1 MNSETVRWLKL
12 SIGLATTAGFVW
24 LLAREVDLDALGGA
38 FAGLSVSTVLL
49 ALAFLAAGWAA
60 RIVRWWWML
69 RALEPTL
76 PLGACAGPF
85 LAGMAVNNVAPFRA
99 GDALRVLGFRRQLR
113 APAMAVAGTLVV
125 ERVLDVAVLTGVL
138 FVGLIGLPDGAFPRG
153 FVVAVTWLAGCGA
166 AVILVLPL
174 FMPWLGR
181 ARERLFAKG
190 SSACSS
196 AEGSS
201 PGRRFFTAR
210 RWAQAVSRHGV
221 HLAEA
226 LSLMR
231 APRRMLALIGLSIVA
246 WACEGA
252 AFATVAAGIR
262 AGAEPMGPWFSL
274 AAGTLATTIPS
285 APGHVGTF
293 DWFAALGLEAYGA
306 SAEVAIAFALTV
318 HAVLWVSSTV
328 AGLFCLLTRGI
339 RPWRARG
346 LLPVPARRESSAPP
360 TTDKP
365 PAMPQASAG
374 AIRAGTAGEA
384 RCKR

>member
-1 MNSETVRWLKL
+1 MSSGTVRWLKL
-12 SIGLATTAGFVW
+12 SIGFATTAGFVW
-24 LLAREVDLDALGGA
+24 LLAREVDLDALGRA

-125 ERVLDVAVLTGVL
+125 ERVLDVAVLTGIL
-138 FVGLIGLPDGAFPRG
+138 LLGLLGLPDGAFPRG
-153 FVVAVTWLAGCGA
+153 FVVAAASLAGAGLA
-166 AVILVLPL
+166 ALLVLPL
-174 FMPWLGR
+174 LAPALGR
-181 ARERLFAKG
+181 IRERL
-190 SSACSS
+190 
-196 AEGSS
+196 
-201 PGRRFFTAR
+201 PGRRRIKGR
-210 RWAQAVSRHGV
+210 RWAQAVSRHGAWLVETLRLV
-221 HLAEA
+221 H
-226 LSLMR
+226 SR
-231 APRRMLALIGLSIVA
+231 PRMLVLIGLSAAA

-252 AFATVAAGIR
+252 VFATVAAAVR

-274 AAGTLATTIPS
+274 AAGTLATAIPS

-293 DWFAALGLEAYGA
+293 DWFAAQGLEAYGA

-328 AGLFCLLTRGI
+328 AGLFFLLTRGL
-339 RPWRARG
+339 RPWRVRG
-346 LLPVPARRESSAPP
+346 GVPPVPGSGRASAPP
-360 TTDKP
+360 AFEKP
-365 PAMPQASAG
+365 PAAPRASSATT
-374 AIRAGTAGEA
+374 IRAGAAGEA

>member
-1 MNSETVRWLKL
+1 MRWLKL
-12 SIGLATTAGFVW
+12 SIGFATTAGFVW
-24 LLAREVDLDALGGA
+24 LLAHEVDLDALGRA
-38 FAGLSVSTVLL
+38 LAGLSVSTALL
-49 ALAFLAAGWAA
+49 ALAFLAAGYAA

-85 LAGMAVNNVAPFRA
+85 LAGVAVNNVAPFRA

-125 ERVLDVAVLTGVL
+125 ERVLDVAVLTWIL
-138 FVGLIGLPDGAFPRG
+138 FLGLLGLPDGTFPRG

-166 AVILVLPL
+166 AAVLVLPL

-181 ARERLFAKG
+181 VRERLFAKG
-190 SSACSS
+190 SSARSS
-196 AEGSS
+196 AEDSS

-210 RWAQAVSRHGV
+210 RWAQAVSRYGV

-231 APRRMLALIGLSIVA
+231 APRRMLALIGLSAAA
-246 WACEGA
+246 WICEGA
-252 AFATVAAGIR
+252 VFATVAAGVR
-262 AGAEPMGPWFSL
+262 AGTEPMGPWFSL
-274 AAGTLATTIPS
+274 AAGTLATAIPS

-293 DWFAALGLEAYGA
+293 DWFAAQGLEAYGA

-318 HAVLWVSSTV
+318 HAVLWVSSTA
-328 AGLFCLLTRGI
+328 AGLFFLLTRGL
-339 RPWRARG
+339 RPWRVRG
-346 LLPVPARRESSAPP
+346 GVPHVPGSGGLRPHRPSRSRPRHPEFP
-360 TTDKP
+360 
-365 PAMPQASAG
+365 
-374 AIRAGTAGEA
+374 R
-384 RCKR
+384 

>member
-1 MNSETVRWLKL
+1 MRWLKL
-12 SIGLATTAGFVW
+12 SVGLATTAGFVW
-24 LLAREVDLDALGGA
+24 LLAREVDLDALGRA

-49 ALAFLAAGWAA
+49 ALAFLAVGWAV

-125 ERVLDVAVLTGVL
+125 ERVLDVAVLTGIL
-138 FVGLIGLPDGAFPRG
+138 FLGLLGLPDGAFPRG
-153 FVVAVTWLAGCGA
+153 FAVAAASLAGAGLA
-166 AVILVLPL
+166 ALLVLPL
-174 FMPWLGR
+174 LAPALGR
-181 ARERLFAKG
+181 IRERL
-190 SSACSS
+190 
-196 AEGSS
+196 
-201 PGRRFFTAR
+201 PGRRRIKGR
-210 RWAQAVSRHGV
+210 RWARAVSRHGAWLV
-221 HLAEA
+221 EA
-226 LSLMR
+226 LRLVHSR
-231 APRRMLALIGLSIVA
+231 PRMLVLIGLSAAA

-252 AFATVAAGIR
+252 VFATVAAGIG

-274 AAGTLATTIPS
+274 AAGTLATAIPS

-293 DWFAALGLEAYGA
+293 DWFAAQGLEAYGA

-318 HAVLWVSSTV
+318 HAVLWVSSTA
-328 AGLFCLLTRGI
+328 AGLFFLLTRGI
-339 RPWRARG
+339 RPRRVRG
-346 LLPVPARRESSAPP
+346 GVPPVPGSGEASAPP
-360 TTDKP
+360 AFEKP
-365 PAMPQASAG
+365 PAVPRASSATV
-374 AIRAGTAGEA
+374 IRAGAAGEA

>member
-1 MNSETVRWLKL
+1 MSSGTVRWLKL

-24 LLAREVDLDALGGA
+24 LLAREVDLDALGRA

-49 ALAFLAAGWAA
+49 ALAFLATGWAV

-125 ERVLDVAVLTGVL
+125 ERILDVAVLTGIL
-138 FVGLIGLPDGAFPRG
+138 FLGLLGLPDGAFPRG
-153 FVVAVTWLAGCGA
+153 FVVAVASLAGAGLA
-166 AVILVLPL
+166 ALLVLPL
-174 FMPWLGR
+174 LVPVLGR
-181 ARERLFAKG
+181 IRERL
-190 SSACSS
+190 
-196 AEGSS
+196 
-201 PGRRFFTAR
+201 PGRRRIKGR
-210 RWAQAVSRHGV
+210 RWAQAVSRHGA
-221 HLAEA
+221 HLAEGLRLA
-226 LSLMR
+226 HSR
-231 APRRMLALIGLSIVA
+231 PRMLVLIGLSAAA

-252 AFATVAAGIR
+252 VFATVAAGVR

-274 AAGTLATTIPS
+274 ATGTLATAIPS

-293 DWFAALGLEAYGA
+293 DWFAAQGIEAYGA

-318 HAVLWVSSTV
+318 HAVLWVSSTA
-328 AGLFCLLTRGI
+328 AGLFYLLTCGIPLRRVRGGV
-339 RPWRARG
+339 P
-346 LLPVPARRESSAPP
+346 PVPGSGGASAPP
-360 TTDKP
+360 AFEKP
-365 PAMPQASAG
+365 PAVPRASSATV
-374 AIRAGTAGEA
+374 IRAGAAGEA

>member
-1 MNSETVRWLKL
+1 MRWLKL

-24 LLAREVDLDALGGA
+24 LLAREVDLDALGRA

-49 ALAFLAAGWAA
+49 ALAFLAAGWAV

-85 LAGMAVNNVAPFRA
+85 LAGMAVNNVAPLRA

-138 FVGLIGLPDGAFPRG
+138 LVGLLGLPDGAFPRG
-153 FVVAVTWLAGCGA
+153 FVVAAASLAGASA
-166 AVILVLPL
+166 AALLVLPL
-174 FMPWLGR
+174 LAPVLGR
-181 ARERLFAKG
+181 FRERL
-190 SSACSS
+190 
-196 AEGSS
+196 
-201 PGRRFFTAR
+201 PGHRRIKDR
-210 RWAQAVSRHGV
+210 RWAQAASRHGA

-226 LSLMR
+226 LSLVR
-231 APRRMLALIGLSIVA
+231 APRRMLALISLSAAA

-252 AFATVAAGIR
+252 VFATVAAAVL

-274 AAGTLATTIPS
+274 AAGTLATTLPS

-293 DWFAALGLEAYGA
+293 DWFAAQGFEAYGA
-306 SAEVAIAFALTV
+306 STEVAVAFALTV
-318 HAVLWVSSTV
+318 HAVLWVPATA
-328 AGLFCLLTRGI
+328 AGLFFLLARGI
-339 RPWRARG
+339 RPRRVRG
-346 LLPVPARRESSAPP
+346 GVPPVPGRGGASAPP
-360 TTDKP
+360 AFEKP
-365 PAMPQASAG
+365 PAAPRASSATT
-374 AIRAGTAGEA
+374 IRAGAAGEA
-384 RCKR
+384 QCKG

>member
-1 MNSETVRWLKL
+1 MSSGTVRWLKL
-12 SIGLATTAGFVW
+12 SVGLATTAGFVW
-24 LLAREVDLDALGGA
+24 LLAREVDLDVLGRA

-125 ERVLDVAVLTGVL
+125 ERVLDVAVLTGIL
-138 FVGLIGLPDGAFPRG
+138 FLGLLGLPDGAFPRG
-153 FVVAVTWLAGCGA
+153 FAVAAASLAGAGLA
-166 AVILVLPL
+166 AILVLPL
-174 FMPWLGR
+174 LAPVLGR
-181 ARERLFAKG
+181 IRERL
-190 SSACSS
+190 
-196 AEGSS
+196 
-201 PGRRFFTAR
+201 PGRRLFAGR
-210 RWAQAVSRHGV
+210 RWAQAVSRHGAW
-221 HLAEA
+221 LAEA
-226 LSLMR
+226 LRLVHSR
-231 APRRMLALIGLSIVA
+231 PRMLVLIGLSAVA

-252 AFATVAAGIR
+252 VFATVAAGIG

-274 AAGTLATTIPS
+274 ATGTLATAIPS

-293 DWFAALGLEAYGA
+293 DWFAAQGLEAYGA

-318 HAVLWVSSTV
+318 HAVLWVSSTA
-328 AGLFCLLTRGI
+328 AGLFFLLTRGI
-339 RPWRARG
+339 RPRRVRG
-346 LLPVPARRESSAPP
+346 GVPPVPGSGEASAPP
-360 TTDKP
+360 AFEKP
-365 PAMPQASAG
+365 PAAPRASA
-374 AIRAGTAGEA
+374 ATTIRAGVVGEV

>member
-1 MNSETVRWLKL
+1 MRWLKL
-12 SIGLATTAGFVW
+12 SVGLATTAGFVW
-24 LLAREVDLDALGGA
+24 LLAHEVDLDALGRA
-38 FAGLSVSTVLL
+38 FAGLSVSKVLL
-49 ALAFLAAGWAA
+49 ALTFLAAGWAV

-125 ERVLDVAVLTGVL
+125 ERVLDVAVLTGIL
-138 FVGLIGLPDGAFPRG
+138 FLGLLGLPDGAFPRG
-153 FVVAVTWLAGCGA
+153 FVVAVTWLAGCGVA
-166 AVILVLPL
+166 AVLVLPL
-174 FMPWLGR
+174 LVPWLGR
-181 ARERLFAKG
+181 VRERLFAKG
-190 SSACSS
+190 SPARSS

-201 PGRRFFTAR
+201 PGRRFFTVR

-231 APRRMLALIGLSIVA
+231 APRRVLGLIGLSTAA

-252 AFATVAAGIR
+252 VFATVAAAVR

-293 DWFAALGLEAYGA
+293 DWFAAQGLEAYGA
-306 SAEVAIAFALTV
+306 SVEVAIAFALTV
-318 HAVLWVSSTV
+318 HAVLWVPATA
-328 AGLFCLLTRGI
+328 AGLFFLLTRGI
-339 RPWRARG
+339 RPRRVRG
-346 LLPVPARRESSAPP
+346 GVPPVPGRGRASAPP
-360 TTDKP
+360 AFEKP
-365 PAMPQASAG
+365 PAAPRASAATTVRTG
-374 AIRAGTAGEA
+374 AAGEA
-384 RCKR
+384 RCER

>member
-1 MNSETVRWLKL
+1 MSSGTVRWLKL
-12 SIGLATTAGFVW
+12 SVGLATTAGFVW
-24 LLAREVDLDALGGA
+24 LLAREVDLDVLGRA

-49 ALAFLAAGWAA
+49 ALAFLAAGYAA

-113 APAMAVAGTLVV
+113 APVMAVAGTLVV
-125 ERVLDVAVLTGVL
+125 ERILDVAVLTGIL
-138 FVGLIGLPDGAFPRG
+138 FLGLLGLPDGVFPRG

-166 AVILVLPL
+166 VAVLVLPL
-174 FMPWLGR
+174 LVPAIGCI
-181 ARERLFAKG
+181 RERL
-190 SSACSS
+190 
-196 AEGSS
+196 
-201 PGRRFFTAR
+201 PGRRLFASR

-231 APRRMLALIGLSIVA
+231 APRRILALIGLSIVA

-252 AFATVAAGIR
+252 VFVTLALALAADT
-262 AGAEPMGPWFSL
+262 APLGPWFSL
-274 AAGTLATTIPS
+274 AAGTLATAIPS

-293 DWFAALGLEAYGA
+293 DWFAAQGLEAYGA

-318 HAVLWVSSTV
+318 HAVLWVSSTA
-328 AGLFCLLTRGI
+328 AGLFFLLACGI
-339 RPWRARG
+339 RPPRVRG
-346 LLPVPARRESSAPP
+346 GVPPVPGGWALAPPAFEKPHPELPRRQRSGRES
-360 TTDKP
+360 
-365 PAMPQASAG
+365 
-374 AIRAGTAGEA
+374 
-384 RCKR
+384 